1 MESGH
6 RRRDEWTVSRDRW
19 RVDTVG
25 GTSGLCL
32 GTWHNGVKFECY
44 VIPLP
49 LSLVTFLMM
58 NLTVSLVTFLMMNLT
73 VSLVTFLIM
82 YISTLPCNFS
92 KNEHVCQI
100 ETNQQRNERRECVSE
115 RL

>member
-1 MESGH
+1 M
-6 RRRDEWTVSRDRW
+6 D
-19 RVDTVG
+19 
-25 GTSGLCL
+25 CL
-32 GTWHNGVKFECY
+32 GTWPNGVKFERC

-58 NLTVSLVTFLMMNLT
+58 NLTFSLVTILMMNVLT
-73 VSLVTFLIM
+73 LLCNHSDDEHDCLPCNVSDDQPDG
-82 YISTLPCNFS
+82 LPCNFS